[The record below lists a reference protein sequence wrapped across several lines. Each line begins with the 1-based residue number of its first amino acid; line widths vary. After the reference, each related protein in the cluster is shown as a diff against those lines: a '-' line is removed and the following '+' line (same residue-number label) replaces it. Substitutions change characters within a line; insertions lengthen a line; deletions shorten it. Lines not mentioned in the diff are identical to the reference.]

1 MDGVCPDFAYPEK
14 SVKSDRSSYMA
25 TGKVLEAKNLFRFF
39 HSNDEEI
46 VALRD
51 VNLEVYDGE
60 IVAIV
65 GPSGS
70 GKSTL
75 LGCLAGIDEPNGG
88 TVRIL
93 GDRITRR
100 PEPYRATVRLRNIGF
115 LLQSDNLIDHLTVA
129 ENVLLPLRL
138 AKFRCTKRADDLLQT
153 LSLGHRQ
160 RAYPRQLSGG
170 EAARAGLA
178 VALAAR
184 PKLLLADE
192 PTGEVDAETETSILK
207 LMTEHCKDGGA
218 VIVATHSTA
227 VSRVATRIVQLA
239 DGRII
244 DE

>member
-1 MDGVCPDFAYPEK
+1 
-14 SVKSDRSSYMA
+14 MA

-39 HSNDEEI
+39 HSHDEEI

-51 VNLEVYDGE
+51 VNLEVHDGE

-70 GKSTL
+70 EKSTL

-100 PEPYRATVRLRNIGF
+100 PEPYRAAVRLRSIGF
-115 LLQSDNLIDHLTVA
+115 LLQSDNLIDHLTVS

-138 AKFRCTKRADDLLQT
+138 ARVWSTKRADELLEA
-153 LSLGHRQ
+153 LCLGHRR

-178 VALAAR
+178 VALATR

-192 PTGEVDAETETSILK
+192 PTGEVDAETETWILK
-207 LMTEHCKDGGA
+207 LMTEHSRAGGA
-218 VIVATHSTA
+218 VIVATHSTE
-227 VSRVATRIVQLA
+227 VSRVASRIAQLA
-239 DGRII
+239 DGRIV